1 MAAHRRAGANT
12 DAAERYFPKKHLPAQ
27 APRLTAET
35 ETIVLVM
42 RRNEGVP
49 PYRRIRPQT
58 KRPHLTKKT
67 LFNQACPRT
76 ALSLRGAQRATRQSP
91 GREHGRNGAA
101 QTQPA
106 RLWRLCHR
114 AGANTDAAERYFP
127 KKHLPAV
134 AHRREIPRNRNE
146 DDRTRASQMPARAPC
161 RASPLACGGSPHHAE
176 EIALRLT
183 QTTKYN
189 NSIFGGII

>member
-1 MAAHRRAGANT
+1 MPATRQSPGREDGRNGAAQTQPARLWRLCHQAGANM
-12 DAAERYFPKKHLPAQ
+12 DAAERFFPKKHLPSK

-76 ALSLRGAQRATRQSP
+76 ALSLRGAQRATWQSP
-91 GREHGRNGAA
+91 GREMSETNTRQPNARTGSVPRR
-101 QTQPA
+101 PA
-106 RLWRLCHR
+106 RPRRLCAPR
-114 AGANTDAAERYFP
+114 
-127 KKHLPAV
+127 KKSQSDL
-134 AHRREIPRNRNE
+134 HRRQN
-146 DDRTRASQMPARAPC
+146 T
-161 RASPLACGGSPHHAE
+161 
-176 EIALRLT
+176 
-183 QTTKYN
+183 
-189 NSIFGGII
+189 IIQFSEV